1 MLSTEAFLALAM
13 QCAASVHPSTS
24 LDVARAESGLH
35 PYAIAEIIPRNERQ
49 SGRVHVISHYPSDK
63 PSAIR
68 LAKQIAAKG
77 RRYSVGLMQITSTNF
92 HQYGVTAAD
101 LFSPCTSLSV
111 FERILTDCWRRGD
124 SLKRALSCYYAGDF
138 ETGQKP
144 EAAFSQTSYLRR
156 IGYTV
161 PGTRQ
166 DSSPSHPTTGAV
178 ADPDSSSAAIRPRV
192 VWPGSVVRGVPS
204 ALRQQT
210 TTRTEGEKNSS
221 VTPPAPR
228 TEK

>member
-1 MLSTEAFLALAM
+1 MLSTEAFLALAV
-13 QCAASVHPSTS
+13 QCAATVHPSTS
-24 LDVARAESGLH
+24 LDVARVESGLH
-35 PYAIAEIIPRNERQ
+35 PYAIAEIVPRSERRP
-49 SGRVHVISHYPSDK
+49 GRAHVISHYPSDK
-63 PSAIR
+63 AGAIR
-68 LAKQIAAKG
+68 LAGQIAAKG

-92 HQYGVTAAD
+92 RQYGVTAAD

-111 FERILTDCWRRGD
+111 FERILTDCWRRGG
-124 SLKRALSCYYAGDF
+124 SLKRALSCYYTGDF

-166 DSSPSHPTTGAV
+166 DRALSLPTAGAM
-178 ADPDSSSAAIRPRV
+178 ATTDKPSAAALPRV

-204 ALRQQT
+204 ALRKQT
-210 TTRTEGEKNSS
+210 MVRAEDEKTGS
-221 VTPPAPR
+221 VTPPVPLP
-228 TEK
+228 EK